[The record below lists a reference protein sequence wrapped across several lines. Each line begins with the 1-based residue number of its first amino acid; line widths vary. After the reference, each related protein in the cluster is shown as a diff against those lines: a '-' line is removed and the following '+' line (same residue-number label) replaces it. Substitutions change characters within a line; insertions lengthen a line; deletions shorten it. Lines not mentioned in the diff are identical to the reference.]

1 MEGNKSLLN
10 SSGNG
15 KSHNSGPHN
24 SGFAPNMAS
33 GISELKP
40 KALGDLKFASDVN
53 NNALPQSPSSFIH
66 VDERTR
72 VG

>member
-15 KSHNSGPHN
+15 KSHNSG
-24 SGFAPNMAS
+24 FAQNMAS